1 MSKQSST
8 RQGLLLSDK
17 AQLLL
22 VPKAV
27 NVAGLQGLPL
37 GPGVINPHDAVEV
50 ASLPL
55 IEVLQ

>member
-8 RQGLLLSDK
+8 RQGLLLSDI

-27 NVAGLQGLPL
+27 NVSGLQGLPL

-55 IEVLQ
+55 I